1 MKGVV
6 WHNTEA
12 LQMQAY
18 LIACSLENCQI
29 VNNLVANIKKEE
41 HSPHASSSA
50 LSAVLCYFP
59 PKEDFSSISIM

>member
-1 MKGVV
+1 
-6 WHNTEA
+6 
-12 LQMQAY
+12 MQAY